1 MKLRITLA
9 ILSILSLAFL
19 ACEKKIPIQELT
31 KAKGAIAQAESVNAD
46 KYSPE
51 ELNAAKAELVKAHDV
66 IIRDEKPEDSVKN
79 AETAYTKAM
88 EAYNRSAVLY
98 AADSLKKA
106 DEAIAAADMVYA
118 EKLSAD
124 NYTQARDFYNSA
136 NEKFETKDY
145 ILANS
150 LAEESYKKAV
160 KAKEESLD
168 SKYQLQAKIDEVNS
182 ILARVEKYNYQSY
195 AGQKYITAKDK
206 VKQASSYYNNDNL
219 KAGFEAVEVAKINA
233 DEAYKSTMNGVSSS
247 KIAEAEKAVAEA
259 EKSEGAAYAEEDLAA
274 AKEAVDNAKRMR
286 SNGNY
291 EEAITYSNEAIRLAN
306 GVIEEGN
313 KSAIAA
319 RVKSQAD
326 KEAAEREAA
335 EKKAAEKAERDRLAA
350 EKAGKGKDVAGSP
363 EEDEDFWYYKV
374 KTWEKHEECLSR
386 IAEKY
391 YKNAKAW
398 KRIQKAN
405 PDLIKNPDLIRP
417 GWVIK
422 VPKSKK

>member
-1 MKLRITLA
+1 MKLRNTLA
-9 ILSILSLAFL
+9 ILSILSLAFM
-19 ACEKKIPIQELT
+19 ACETKIPIQELA
-31 KAKGAIAQAESVNAD
+31 KAKGAIAQAESVDAD

-51 ELNAAKAELVKAHDV
+51 EMKVAKAELAKAHDV
-66 IIRDEKPEDSVKN
+66 IIKEEKPEDSVKN

-98 AADSLKKA
+98 ASDALKKA
-106 DEAIAAADMVYA
+106 DEAIAAADLVYA

-136 NEKFETKDY
+136 NEKFEVKDY
-145 ILANS
+145 ILSHS
-150 LAEESYKKAV
+150 LAEEAYKKAV

-182 ILARVEKYNYQSY
+182 ILARVEKHNYQSY
-195 AGQKYITAKDK
+195 AGQKYTIAKDK

-259 EKSEGAAYAEEDLAA
+259 EKSDGAAYAEEDLAA

-286 SNGNY
+286 NNGNY
-291 EEAITYSNEAIRLAN
+291 DESVTYSNEAIRLAN
-306 GVIEEGN
+306 SVIEEGN
-313 KSAIAA
+313 KAAIAA

-326 KEAAEREAA
+326 KEAAEKEAADKAAADKAAKDISAA
-335 EKKAAEKAERDRLAA
+335 EKS
-350 EKAGKGKDVAGSP
+350 GKGKAASGVP
-363 EEDEDFWYYKV
+363 EEDENFWYYKV

-386 IAEKY
+386 IAEQY

-417 GWVIK
+417 GWIIK
-422 VPKSKK
+422 VPKINK

>member
-19 ACEKKIPIQELT
+19 ACEKKIPIQELA
-31 KAKGAIAQAESVNAD
+31 KAKGAIAQAESVDAD

-51 ELNAAKAELVKAHDV
+51 EMKAAKAELVKAHDV
-66 IIRDEKPEDSVKN
+66 IIKDEKPEDSAKN
-79 AETAYTKAM
+79 AETAYIKAM

-98 AADSLKKA
+98 ASDALKKA
-106 DEAIAAADMVYA
+106 DEAIAEADMVYA

-145 ILANS
+145 ILSHS
-150 LAEESYKKAV
+150 LAEEAYKKAV

-182 ILARVEKYNYQSY
+182 ILARVEKYNYKSY

-206 VKQASSYYNNDNL
+206 VKQASSDYNNDNL
-219 KAGFEAVEVAKINA
+219 KSGFEAVEVAKINA
-233 DEAYKSTMNGVSSS
+233 DEAYKSTMNGVSLS

-259 EKSEGAAYAEEDLAA
+259 ENSDGAAYAEEDLAA

-286 SNGNY
+286 SSGNY
-291 EEAITYSNEAIRLAN
+291 DEAITYSNEAIRLAN
-306 GVIEEGN
+306 SVIEEGN
-313 KSAIAA
+313 KAAIAA
-319 RVKSQAD
+319 RVKSQAE
-326 KEAAEREAA
+326 KEAAEKE
-335 EKKAAEKAERDRLAA
+335 AAEKAERDRLAA
-350 EKAGKGKDVAGSP
+350 EKAGKGKAAAGTP
-363 EEDEDFWYYKV
+363 DEDEDYWYYKV

-398 KRIQKAN
+398 KRIHKAN
-405 PDLIKNPDLIRP
+405 PELIKNPDLIRP
-417 GWVIK
+417 GWIIK
-422 VPKSKK
+422 VPKLKR

>member
-9 ILSILSLAFL
+9 ILSILSLVFL
-19 ACEKKIPIQELT
+19 ACETKIPIQELA
-31 KAKGAIAQAESVNAD
+31 KAKEAIAKAESVNAD
-46 KYSPE
+46 QYSPE
-51 ELNAAKAELVKAHDV
+51 EMKVAKAELAKAHD
-66 IIRDEKPEDSVKN
+66 IIIKDEKPEDSVKN

-98 AADSLKKA
+98 ASDTLKKA

-124 NYTQARDFYNSA
+124 NYIQARDFYNSA
-136 NEKFETKDY
+136 NEKFEAKDY
-145 ILANS
+145 ILSQS
-150 LAEESYKKAV
+150 LAEESYNKAV

-182 ILARVEKYNYQSY
+182 ILGRVEKYNYQSY
-195 AGQKYITAKDK
+195 AGQKYAIAKDK
-206 VKQASSYYNNDNL
+206 VKQASSHYNNDNL
-219 KAGFEAVEVAKINA
+219 KSGFEAVEIARINA
-233 DEAYKSTMNGVSSS
+233 DEAYKSTMNGVASS
-247 KIAEAEKAVAEA
+247 KIADAEKAVAEA

-274 AKEAVDNAKRMR
+274 AKEAVANAKRMKN
-286 SNGNY
+286 NGNY
-291 EEAITYSNEAIRLAN
+291 DEAITYSNEAIRLAN
-306 GVIEEGN
+306 SVIEEGN
-313 KSAIAA
+313 KAAIAA

-326 KEAAEREAA
+326 KEAAEKEAADKAAADKAAKDKSAA
-335 EKKAAEKAERDRLAA
+335 EKS
-350 EKAGKGKDVAGSP
+350 GKGKAASGVP
-363 EEDEDFWYYKV
+363 EEDENFWYYKV

-386 IAEKY
+386 IAEQY

-417 GWVIK
+417 GWIIK
-422 VPKSKK
+422 VPKINK

>member
-19 ACEKKIPIQELT
+19 ACEKKIPIQELA

-46 KYSPE
+46 QYSPE
-51 ELNAAKAELVKAHDV
+51 ELKTAKEELVKAHDV
-66 IIRDEKPEDSVKN
+66 IIKDEKPEDSAKN
-79 AETAYTKAM
+79 AETAYIKAM
-88 EAYNRSAVLY
+88 EAYNKSAVLF
-98 AADSLKKA
+98 ASDALKKA

-118 EKLSAD
+118 EKLSPD

-136 NEKFETKDY
+136 NEKFEVKDY
-145 ILANS
+145 LLTNS

-259 EKSEGAAYAEEDLAA
+259 EKSDGAAYAEEDLAA

-286 SNGNY
+286 NNGNY
-291 EEAITYSNEAIRLAN
+291 DESITYSNEAVRLAN
-306 GVIEEGN
+306 SVIEEGN

-326 KEAAEREAA
+326 KEAAEREDA

-350 EKAGKGKDVAGSP
+350 EKAGKGKDVAETP
-363 EEDEDFWYYKV
+363 DEDEDFWYYKV

-398 KRIQKAN
+398 KRIHKAN

-422 VPKSKK
+422 VPKSKR